1 MQIGE
6 KQRPPNIGAKPSVMT
21 KLCEELDDY
30 VSGLRR
36 SNEAPMVPSTI
47 FRAIGT
53 ESINRGAKS
62 HEQLLHH

>member
-6 KQRPPNIGAKPSVMT
+6 KQSHPNIDAKLNVMT
-21 KLCEELDDY
+21 KLCEELDDC

-36 SNEAPMVPSTI
+36 SNKAAMVPLTI
-47 FRAIGT
+47 VRAIGT
-53 ESINRGAKS
+53 GSINRGAKS